1 MSTYRPKGSSLFVYD
16 FWHKGERFHGPTGQK
31 TRTKADAY
39 ERRIRAA
46 LAEQG
51 AEAIRVT
58 REDAWIGEHSI
69 DEAFGKWWSE
79 VAEQHASA
87 TRYERHAKLW
97 IGLIG
102 ADKRMSQIK
111 GSTIATAIAARRKI
125 DYRGKFPSPQTINSF
140 VATFRA
146 MRNYLHDEDRPLPII
161 SWKRFL
167 APDNERVAYL
177 EDNEQ
182 DRLLT
187 SAADVEDWVPLF
199 IEMLALYG
207 MRFGELFQHPDQF
220 DCDDG
225 VLTIPKRNRK
235 GERREVRITLVQTH
249 VPIIAARVA
258 RARAAGLRSIWYR
271 EVKAHDGSI
280 ELQEV
285 TYLEAGRR
293 VRRAFKLA
301 GIKNMR
307 PHDLRHHAGTALLDA
322 TGNLKL
328 VQEQLG
334 HVNIKSTVR
343 YAHVKESAR
352 RAAIEQVHRNS
363 PKATKRSANKSEQ

>member
-1 MSTYRPKGSSLFVYD
+1 MLRQINP
-16 FWHKGERFHGPTGQK
+16 GPCVFDRYVDTPVAYIGAKRQPPLTWGHLRHCLRRVDGK
-31 TRTKADAY
+31 ICHNLLQLDA
-39 ERRIRAA
+39 
-46 LAEQG
+46 
-51 AEAIRVT
+51 
-58 REDAWIGEHSI
+58 IGEHGRQILRERERKRDAVSLKFMRQKEHRLFHHAVDADRRGFRRFVLGHRANARDDAGGALGIGNDALGERADFCDIRLGAIQPPQPRRRVGGDGGERLI
-69 DEAFGKWWSE
+69 DLVGNRSRKL
-79 VAEQHASA
+79 AEHGNTCSMRELGLDLAQH
-87 TRYERHAKLW
+87 
-97 IGLIG
+97 GLG
-102 ADKRMSQIK
+102 AH
-111 GSTIATAIAARRKI
+111 AARYVDDADQQLAI
-125 DYRGKFPSPQTINSF
+125 
-140 VATFRA
+140 
-146 MRNYLHDEDRPLPII
+146 RN
-161 SWKRFL
+161 RFQP
-167 APDNERVAYL
+167 PDN
-177 EDNEQ
+177 
-182 DRLLT
+182 
-187 SAADVEDWVPLF
+187 
-199 IEMLALYG
+199 
-207 MRFGELFQHPDQF
+207 F

-225 VLTIPKRNRK
+225 VLAIPKKNRK

-249 VPIIAARVA
+249 VPTIAARVA
-258 RARAAGLRSIWYR
+258 RARAAGLSSIWYR

-293 VRRAFKLA
+293 VRRAFRLA

-363 PKATKRSANKSEQ
+363 PKATKRPANKP